1 MPRFPPVLRPHFI
14 SSYATHST
22 LPIAHD
28 PQLPG
33 VAPVVTVTEL
43 NRRVRAL
50 LENQFEMLWVAGEL
64 SNVKRAASGHWY
76 FCLKDPGAQIECA
89 MFRTRAQFLDF
100 RPEDGLKVE
109 VRARVTLYEPRGNYQ
124 LVVEEIRKA
133 GLGALYEA
141 FAKLKEKL
149 EAEGLFDAARK
160 RPLPAFPRA
169 IGIVTSPAA
178 AALRDVLTTL
188 KRRAPMVP
196 VVLYPAQVQ
205 GEGAGAQVARA
216 IQVANARGECDVLIV
231 CRGGGSLEDLW
242 AFNEEVVARA
252 IFASRL
258 PVVSGVGH
266 ETDYSIADFVA
277 DQRAATPTAA
287 AVAASPDR
295 AALAEHVAAQRRRLA
310 RDLRR
315 IVERGAQRLDHASR
329 RLLTPA
335 QRIARDRERLVQQAR
350 RLRRALPDL
359 AAAGARDR
367 SRGTPHGR
375 RRRAQRG
382 AARAARRG
390 PACFARPSRP
400 HARARARLQ
409 HRARRRRQRPALER
423 GARRGRRR
431 STSRSPRGAPRP
443 PCARRGPPRSSGILD
458 RRPASAGFPHR
469 EAVMAKKGKKKG
481 GDDHAVYKFVE
492 IVGTS
497 KQSWADAARNGVM
510 VASRTLRDLR
520 VAEVDRLDLKIE
532 GGEVIYR
539 AKLNVS
545 FKYHGNE

>member
-1 MPRFPPVLRPHFI
+1 MTLELPGIAPVL
-14 SSYATHST
+14 T
-22 LPIAHD
+22 
-28 PQLPG
+28 
-33 VAPVVTVTEL
+33 VAEL

-50 LENQFEMLWVAGEL
+50 LESQFEMLWVAGEL

-76 FCLKDPGAQIECA
+76 FCLKDPTAQVECA

-100 RPEDGLKVE
+100 RPEDGLRVE

-141 FAKLKEKL
+141 FEKLKARL

-188 KRRAPMVP
+188 RRRAPMVP
-196 VVLYPAQVQ
+196 VVLYPAPVQ

-216 IQVANARGECDVLIV
+216 IALANARAECDVLIV

-266 ETDYSIADFVA
+266 ETDFSIADFVA
-277 DQRAATPTAA
+277 DLRAATPTAA

-295 AALAEHVAAQRRRLA
+295 AALAEQLGALRRRLA

-315 IVERGAQRLDHASR
+315 IVETAGQRLDVASR

-335 QRIARDRERLVQQAR
+335 QRIAHDRERLAQNAR
-350 RLRRALPDL
+350 RLRMAGNAHASAARIGLAALAPRLARALPDF
-359 AAAGARDR
+359 AAA
-367 SRGTPHGR
+367 R
-375 RRRAQRG
+375 REVE
-382 AARAARRG
+382 RAARRM
-390 PACFARPSRP
+390 ASAASRG
-400 HARARARLQ
+400 AAERARHLAALRASLGHLDPTQVLARGYSIVRGKDGHVL
-409 HRARRRRQRPALER
+409 RSSAGLAR
-423 GARRGRRR
+423 GA
-431 STSRSPRGAPRP
+431 T
-443 PCARRGPPRSSGILD
+443 LD
-458 RRPASAGFPHR
+458 ITFAEGGASATVESTR
-469 EAVMAKKGKKKG
+469 EERK
-481 GDDHAVYKFVE
+481 
-492 IVGTS
+492 
-497 KQSWADAARNGVM
+497 
-510 VASRTLRDLR
+510 
-520 VAEVDRLDLKIE
+520 
-532 GGEVIYR
+532 
-539 AKLNVS
+539 
-545 FKYHGNE
+545 

>member
-1 MPRFPPVLRPHFI
+1 M
-14 SSYATHST
+14 T
-22 LPIAHD
+22 LE
-28 PQLPG
+28 LPG
-33 VAPVVTVTEL
+33 IAPVMSVTEL

-50 LENQFEMLWVAGEL
+50 LENQFEMLWVSGEL

-100 RPEDGLKVE
+100 RPEDGLRVE

-141 FAKLKEKL
+141 FEKLKAKL
-149 EAEGLFDAARK
+149 EAEGLFEAARK

-188 KRRAPMVP
+188 RRRAPMVP

-216 IQVANARGECDVLIV
+216 IAIANARAECDVLIV

-266 ETDYSIADFVA
+266 ETDFSIADFVA
-277 DQRAATPTAA
+277 DLRAATPTAA

-295 AALAEHVAAQRRRLA
+295 AALDERVAQMRRRLQ

-315 IVERGAQRLDHASR
+315 IVETASQRLDAASR

-335 QRIARDRERLVQQAR
+335 ERIAHDRERVAQHAR
-350 RLRRALPDL
+350 RMRIAANMHATGARAALAALSPRLARALPDL
-359 AAAGARDR
+359 DAAHRELE
-367 SRGTPHGR
+367 
-375 RRRAQRG
+375 
-382 AARAARRG
+382 RAARRLG
-390 PACFARPSRP
+390 VAAARSAAERSRHLAALRASLGHLDPSQVL
-400 HARARARLQ
+400 ARGYSIVRGREGQVLRSSAGLA
-409 HRARRRRQRPALER
+409 R
-423 GARRGRRR
+423 GA
-431 STSRSPRGAPRP
+431 A
-443 PCARRGPPRSSGILD
+443 LD
-458 RRPASAGFPHR
+458 IAFA
-469 EAVMAKKGKKKG
+469 
-481 GDDHAVYKFVE
+481 
-492 IVGTS
+492 
-497 KQSWADAARNGVM
+497 
-510 VASRTLRDLR
+510 
-520 VAEVDRLDLKIE
+520 E
-532 GGEVIYR
+532 GGATATVESVR
-539 AKLNVS
+539 DGTATKE
-545 FKYHGNE
+545 G